1 MTFNQ
6 NMVIELEHIPEGK
19 AVPRLITTTGSPE
32 KQAEEDMLDQDQDT
46 GDKLSISKYRTYV
59 I

>member
-1 MTFNQ
+1 
-6 NMVIELEHIPEGK
+6 MVIELEHIPEGK

-32 KQAEEDMLDQDQDT
+32 KQDEEDMLDQDQDT